1 MTSRTLKLLTAS
13 TAFVAAAS
21 VGQAADIS
29 TSLTATQF
37 TSETGAFNIIT
48 GGSIVTNVSSAIVI
62 SSTSAAS
69 NTITISTGTS
79 VTSSNSATNPVIS
92 SSNVNNGAVTINVSG
107 TVSALSGT
115 TKAIDLSGMTNGNT
129 IRNDGTISGS
139 VTLGN
144 GTNTFTSNGGTTN
157 GAITGGNGTDTVTLT
172 NATVNGNMS
181 GGSGTDTLNINGTNT
196 FTTGG
201 TIGLFETIN
210 FNTNTV
216 LDHTVTGASTSA
228 IAAGKTLTVNSSA
241 NLGAV
246 TNNGTLN
253 IAAGTD
259 VNALTYTGGTGATL
273 GIAVGSSNTS
283 NVGQLILSGGALAT
297 GTSVTINVASNAGF
311 IASGTTYT
319 IASGSSAANQVSLT
333 SAANGVYR
341 FSTQTST
348 NDLLLR
354 VGRVSTS
361 DVVTGD
367 ENKSIANV
375 LDTIGAGATGSLAT
389 VQGAI
394 GSQSSAAGVQAVLE
408 SLTPSID
415 GAGVAS
421 VNFAVDAGNQVS
433 NRLASVRGNGYGVAT
448 GDAMA
453 ARHMWA
459 QGFGST
465 VSQDDKD
472 NARGYDADSAGASI
486 GMDTDTLIDGL
497 TTGLAVTYGKST
509 VDSNASGSAS
519 TDIDT
524 YAATLYGS
532 RVMDNGVFVNGQ
544 VGAGYNKYEMERTVA
559 GVGQSKGDTD
569 GLQASAKLET
579 GKDFAVGGATL
590 TPLASLQYTYLDM
603 DSYTETGAG
612 NASLRVDPDAM
623 STVDAGVGGEASYAI
638 ALADGGTLKPSVR
651 AKYVY
656 RMGDES
662 MATTSQFTGGGAAF
676 NSNGVEGDKSS
687 VNLGAGILLTT
698 VGGTDLSLNYDADI
712 RSSLTGHTGQVK
724 ARWAF

>member
-48 GGSIVTNVSSAIVI
+48 GGSIVTDVSSAIVI

-144 GTNTFTSNGGTTN
+144 GTNTFSSNGGTTN
-157 GAITGGNGTDTVTLT
+157 GAITGGTGGDTVTLT
-172 NATVNGNMS
+172 NATVNGNMA
-181 GGSGTDTLNINGTNT
+181 GGSGTDILNINGTQT

-201 TIGLFETIN
+201 TIGAFETIN
-210 FNTNTV
+210 FNTNTNINN
-216 LDHTVTGASTSA
+216 TVTGATSSV
-228 IAAGKTLTVNSSA
+228 IADDKTVTVNAAA

-246 TNNGTLN
+246 TNSGTLT
-253 IAAGTD
+253 IGAGSE
-259 VNALTYTGGTGATL
+259 VNALTYTSTGTL
-273 GIAVGSSNTS
+273 GINVGSSNTTD
-283 NVGQLILSGGALAT
+283 VGQLILSGGDLAT
-297 GTSVTINVASNAGF
+297 GTSVTINMVSSAGY
-311 IASGTTYT
+311 IASGTQYI
-319 IASGSSAANQVSLT
+319 IATGTGTQGVASLT
-333 SAANGVYR
+333 TAATGVYR
-341 FSTQTST
+341 FSTAVSNT
-348 NDLLLR
+348 NDLALT

-361 DVVTGD
+361 SVVTG
-367 ENKSIANV
+367 ETNQTVANI
-375 LDTIGAGATGSLAT
+375 LDNLGAGATGQLAT
-389 VQGAI
+389 VQGVI
-394 GSQSSAAGVQAVLE
+394 GSQSTATGVQNVLE

-421 VNFAVDAGNQVS
+421 VNFAVDAGNQIS

-453 ARHMWA
+453 ANHMWA

-465 VSQDDKD
+465 VTQDDKD
-472 NARGYDADSAGASI
+472 GARGYDADSAGASI
-486 GMDTDTLIDGL
+486 GMDTDTLIDGV
-497 TTGLAVTYGKST
+497 TTGVAVTYGNST
-509 VDSNASGSAS
+509 VDSNASGGAS

-532 RVMDNGVFVNGQ
+532 RVLDNGIFVSGQ
-544 VGAGYNKYEMERTVA
+544 AGVGYNKYDMERTIS
-559 GVGQSKGDTD
+559 GVGTTKGDTD
-569 GLQASAKLET
+569 GLQGTAKVET
-579 GKDFAVGGATL
+579 GRDFAFGGATL

-612 NASLRVDPDAM
+612 GASLNVDPDAM
-623 STVDAGVGGEASYAI
+623 STVDAGIGGEASYAI
-638 ALADGGTLKPSVR
+638 ALSDGGTLKPSVR

-656 RMGDES
+656 RMGDDS
-662 MATTSQFTGGGAAF
+662 MATTSQFIGGGAAF

-687 VNLGAGILLTT
+687 VNLGAGLLLTT
-698 VGGTDLSLNYDADI
+698 VAGTDLSLNYDADI
-712 RSSLTGHTGQVK
+712 RSNLTGHTGQVK